1 MLRPENIWN
10 GPDILNS
17 TSLCSNFAVGRRSMR
32 KCNFANCRCKMCD
45 CLGPLWNQGG
55 LTCFLRKDHPYLG
68 HVRTATEGKAAEK
81 KHWVIQS
88 VSRQIHGSMP
98 IFLAWSISQNQKIF
112 EKTGARVLF
121 KIGFRLDW
129 SSSNT
134 WKCAIGH
141 DVPIRRVTRFRIM
154 VNSYSQCDSGITCP
168 NNFVNAWLIHHLV
181 GKICVSLMR
190 RESDARPQSLT
201 RHDSAICFAY
211 FSLESTSLS

>member
-1 MLRPENIWN
+1 
-10 GPDILNS
+10 
-17 TSLCSNFAVGRRSMR
+17 
-32 KCNFANCRCKMCD
+32 MCD

-81 KHWVIQS
+81 KHGVIQS

-154 VNSYSQCDSGITCP
+154 VNSYSQCDSDITCP
-168 NNFVNAWLIHHLV
+168 NKFVNAWLTHHLV

-190 RESDARPQSLT
+190 RQEMQDPSHLPVVTLRFALPLSRWNPRLCHKRSAAISTPNCWHWLDFNIFNQPTRP
-201 RHDSAICFAY
+201 R
-211 FSLESTSLS
+211 